1 MGVPISLGPRRELPL
16 FWPSDETVVR
26 LIPERSLVDL
36 ETNLDPGKLLDFHD
50 VMLSSV
56 QDDERVRQLWE
67 ASQAPSG
74 RASAGVAQ
82 FPRAHARPARGPRR

>member
-1 MGVPISLGPRRELPL
+1 
-16 FWPSDETVVR
+16 
-26 LIPERSLVDL
+26 VDL

-67 ASQAPSG
+67 ASQAADTRRRREGLRQEWLSFHERMRVLHEG
-74 RASAGVAQ
+74 LAAEHGARAEALLEEAG
-82 FPRAHARPARGPRR
+82 